1 VSETS
6 VRLPRIYSSP
16 ATRLVV
22 DDNHA
27 ILSPELAQLL
37 PDHVEVDIQGQA
49 TVQASRDGGLLTS
62 RRLGQR
68 LLRLGSLIQMV
79 VADGRLLC
87 SSALVP
93 GDMPG
98 AANGQL
104 GVADPSGLV
113 QRLCRGHLCPPS
125 RFFLA
130 REAAALAI
138 KPGFDQLL
146 ALNAVQDVIPYPH
159 QLATVTAV
167 LRQMRGRALLCDE
180 VGLGKT
186 VEAGL
191 VLMEYLLRGLVR
203 RVLILTPSSLLYQ
216 WQEEMAQKF
225 NLDFVI
231 GEAPEF
237 KEAGPTAWTRFDRI
251 IASLSQAKRGPHLEE
266 IQRVAFDMVIVDEAH
281 YLRHRDTRAWK
292 LINGLDKRYIL
303 LLTATPVQNDLEELF
318 NLITLLKPGQLQT
331 VNEFRKRYVTRGDRL
346 QPRNVDELRRL
357 VGQVMV
363 RNRRSTVGIAFTQR
377 HAHTVRV
384 DPTAG
389 ELDLRRLVSGL
400 VRELYPAISSSQAAG
415 PMADEETEES
425 GPIPLDEGVQLKLG
439 LERTFSRSGPGTPHP
454 RLEPGGTDSLLA
466 RAPPFLKAGPST
478 ASLGGT
484 AGTGGA
490 PGRSSG
496 LSRLVL
502 KTLQME
508 LGSSPA
514 AVAPTLERL
523 LSRSTPAP
531 LIRRL
536 GEILELARTI
546 GPTAKLTALL
556 QTLHSLPR
564 DDKVLIFTRYRA
576 TLRWLRQQ
584 LEGWPVALYHG
595 GLNAR
600 EKDEAVEQFR
610 SESRIMLSTDVGGE
624 GRNLQFCHLLVN
636 FDLPWNPMRI
646 EQRIGR
652 LSRIGQQ
659 HDVYIFNL
667 SSAGSIEDHL
677 LEVLDRRINLFEL
690 VVGELDL
697 ILGRLEDERDLEDII
712 MELVATS
719 SSDEEVGQR
728 IEELGERLHGVK
740 DDYERVKA
748 LDDALFREVGHEQ
761 PA

>member
-1 VSETS
+1 MSEAS
-6 VRLPRIYSSP
+6 VRLPRIYSAP
-16 ATRLVV
+16 AARLVV
-22 DDNHA
+22 DDNHV
-27 ILSPELAQLL
+27 ILAPELAELL
-37 PDHVEVDIQGQA
+37 PNDVEVELPGPA
-49 TVQASRDGGLLTS
+49 KVKARRDGELLTG

-68 LLRLGSLIQMV
+68 LLRLSSLVQLE

-87 SSALVP
+87 RDALVS
-93 GDMPG
+93 GDGHGAEVGQPG
-98 AANGQL
+98 APDTSGLIQRVCLGQL
-104 GVADPSGLV
+104 
-113 QRLCRGHLCPPS
+113 CPLS
-125 RFFLA
+125 HFFLA
-130 REAAALAI
+130 REAAALAV

-146 ALNAVQDVIPYPH
+146 SLNAVQDVIAYPH

-191 VLMEYLLRGLVR
+191 VLMEYVLRGLVR

-225 NLDFVI
+225 NLDFVLSE
-231 GEAPEF
+231 GPEF
-237 KEAGPTAWTRFDRI
+237 KAAGPAAWTRFDRI

-266 IQRVAFDMVIVDEAH
+266 VQRVAFDMVIVDEAH
-281 YLRHRDTRAWK
+281 YLRHRETRAWK
-292 LINGLDKRYIL
+292 LINGLDKKHIL
-303 LLTATPVQNDLEELF
+303 LLTATPVQTDLEELF

-384 DPTAG
+384 EPTAREFG
-389 ELDLRRLVSGL
+389 LRRLVTAL
-400 VRELYPAISSSQAAG
+400 VRDMYPVLSISQATG
-415 PMADEETEES
+415 PIPDEETGES
-425 GPIPLDEGVQLKLG
+425 GPIPLGEGIQLKLG
-439 LERTFSRSGPGTPHP
+439 LDRTSSPARP
-454 RLEPGGTDSLLA
+454 RLGPGGTDPLLV
-466 RAPPFLKAGPST
+466 RAMPFLRANSST
-478 ASLGGT
+478 ASPGGP
-484 AGTGGA
+484 AEGGGA
-490 PGRSSG
+490 PAPSSG
-496 LSRLVL
+496 PSRLVL

-514 AVAPTLERL
+514 AVIPTLERL
-523 LSRSTPAP
+523 RSRPVPAP
-531 LIRRL
+531 LGQRL
-536 GEILELARTI
+536 GEILEVAGTI

-556 QTLHSLPR
+556 QTLHSLPQ
-564 DDKVLIFTRYRA
+564 DEKVLIFTCYRA

-584 LEGWPVALYHG
+584 LEGWPVVIYHG
-595 GLNAR
+595 GLSAR
-600 EKDEAVEQFR
+600 EKDEAVERFR
-610 SESRIMLSTDVGGE
+610 GDSRIMLSTDVGGE

-659 HDVYIFNL
+659 RDVYIFNL

-719 SSDEEVGQR
+719 PSDEEAGQR
-728 IEELGERLHGVK
+728 IEELGERLQGLK

-748 LDDALFREVGHEQ
+748 LDDALFREVGREQ